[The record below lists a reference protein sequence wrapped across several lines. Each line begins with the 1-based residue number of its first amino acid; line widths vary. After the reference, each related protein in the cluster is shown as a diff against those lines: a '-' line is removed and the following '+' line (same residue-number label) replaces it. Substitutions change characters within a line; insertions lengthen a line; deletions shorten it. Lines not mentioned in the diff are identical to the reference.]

1 LRAVKRD
8 KPGRCGTATTGREE
22 VPARTEGAVYSVA
35 AISDDPSTS
44 PIAHL
49 RPVDTLVDSPQS
61 TLSGV
66 ARVLVHAGRLPV
78 KSAEELVK
86 SAKDKRISFV
96 SSVIGAGA
104 VSAADLAHTLSSS
117 LALPLLD
124 LNAIDGEKL
133 PRNLI
138 DGKLAQQY
146 QIVVLGRRGS
156 RLFIGGAD
164 PTDQEAVER
173 IKFATQLSPEWV
185 IVEYDKLGKLLEKQ
199 GTSATEALESMASGE
214 FDFEVAEDDGA
225 TQEQQADVA
234 QEVEDAPVVRFLQK
248 MLIDA
253 INARASDLHF
263 EPYEYNYRVRFRID
277 GELREITQPP
287 IAIKDKLASRIKV
300 ISRLDIAEKRVPQD
314 GRMKL
319 KFGNRAIDFRVS
331 TLPTLFGEKIVIRI
345 LDPSSA
351 KLGIEALGYEK
362 VEKDRLMT
370 SIQRPYGM
378 ILVTGPTG
386 SGKTVS
392 LYTCLNILNQPGV
405 NISTVEDPA
414 EINLPGINQVNV
426 NDKAGLNF
434 STALKAFLRQD
445 PDVIMVGEIRDLETA
460 DIAIKAAQTGHLV
473 MSTLHTNDAPTTL
486 TRMLNMG
493 VAPFNIAASVL
504 LITAQRLA
512 RRLCENCKQPADYP
526 RESML
531 RAGYKA
537 EDLDGSWK
545 PYRAVGCSACNN
557 GYKGRVGIY
566 QVMPITD
573 SIQRIILSEGT
584 AMDIAA
590 QALKDGVRDLR
601 QSGLVKVRAGVTTLE
616 EVIAV
621 TNE

>member
-1 LRAVKRD
+1 M
-8 KPGRCGTATTGREE
+8 
-22 VPARTEGAVYSVA
+22 
-35 AISDDPSTS
+35 
-44 PIAHL
+44 
-49 RPVDTLVDSPQS
+49 DTLVDSPQS

>member
-1 LRAVKRD
+1 M
-8 KPGRCGTATTGREE
+8 
-22 VPARTEGAVYSVA
+22 
-35 AISDDPSTS
+35 
-44 PIAHL
+44 
-49 RPVDTLVDSPQS
+49 
-61 TLSGV
+61 
-66 ARVLVHAGRLPV
+66 LVHAGRLNA
-78 KSAEELVK
+78 KTAEDLVK
-86 SAKDKRISFV
+86 SSKEKKTSFI
-96 SSVIGAGA
+96 SSVIAAGA
-104 VSAADLAHTLSSS
+104 VAPSDLAHTLSAA

-124 LNAIDGEKL
+124 LGAIDVQKL
-133 PRNLI
+133 PKNII
-138 DGKLAQQY
+138 DGKLALQY
-146 QIVVLGRRGS
+146 QIVVLGKRGN

-185 IVEYDKLGKLLEKQ
+185 IVEHDKLGKILEAS
-199 GTSATEALESMASGE
+199 GASAAETLESLSSGDFE
-214 FDFEVAEDDGA
+214 FDVTDDVTSPQEAEAA
-225 TQEQQADVA
+225 TSD
-234 QEVEDAPVVRFLQK
+234 VEDAPVVRFLQK

-263 EPYEYNYRVRFRID
+263 EPYEYHYRVRFRVD

-319 KFGNRAIDFRVS
+319 KFGSKAIDFRVS

-362 VEKDRLMT
+362 IEKDRLLKC
-370 SIQRPYGM
+370 IQRPYGM
-378 ILVTGPTG
+378 VLVTGPTG

-426 NDKAGLNF
+426 NDKAGLTF
-434 STALKAFLRQD
+434 AAALKSFLRQD

-460 DIAIKAAQTGHLV
+460 DIAIKAAQTGHMV

-486 TRMLNMG
+486 TRLLNMG
-493 VAPFNIAASVL
+493 VAPFNIASAVL
-504 LITAQRLA
+504 LITAQRLG
-512 RRLCENCKQPADYP
+512 RKLCENCKTPADYP
-526 RESML
+526 REAML
-531 RAGYKA
+531 KAGFQ
-537 EDLDGSWK
+537 ETDLDGSWK
-545 PYRAVGCSACNN
+545 PYRAVGCSACSN

-566 QVMPITD
+566 QVMPI
-573 SIQRIILSEGT
+573 SEEIQRLILAEGT
-584 AMDIAA
+584 AMDLASQA
-590 QALKDGVRDLR
+590 QREGVRDLR
-601 QSGLVKVRAGVTTLE
+601 QSGLIKVRAGVTTLE
-616 EVIAV
+616 EVISV

>member
-1 LRAVKRD
+1 
-8 KPGRCGTATTGREE
+8 
-22 VPARTEGAVYSVA
+22 
-35 AISDDPSTS
+35 
-44 PIAHL
+44 
-49 RPVDTLVDSPQS
+49 
-61 TLSGV
+61 
-66 ARVLVHAGRLPV
+66 VLVHAGKLNAKV
-78 KSAEELVK
+78 AEDLVRT
-86 SAKDKRISFV
+86 SKDKRSSFV
-96 SSVIGAGA
+96 SAVIAAGA
-104 VSAADLAHTLSSS
+104 VSPNDLAHTLSSA

-124 LNAIDGEKL
+124 LGAVDVQRL
-133 PRNLI
+133 PRNVI
-138 DGKLAQQY
+138 DGKLAAQY
-146 QIVVLGRRGS
+146 QIIVLGKRGS

-185 IVEYDKLGKLLEKQ
+185 IVEHDKLAKILEAS
-199 GTSATEALESMASGE
+199 GASATETLESMASGDFE
-214 FDFEVAEDDGA
+214 FDVTDDV
-225 TQEQQADVA
+225 TTPQENNDQASD
-234 QEVEDAPVVRFLQK
+234 VEDAPVVRFLQK

-263 EPYEYNYRVRFRID
+263 EPYEYHYRVRFRID

-287 IAIKDKLASRIKV
+287 IAIKDKLSSRIKV

-319 KFGNRAIDFRVS
+319 KFGSKAIDFRVS

-351 KLGIEALGYEK
+351 KVGIEALGYEK
-362 VEKDRLMT
+362 IEKDRLLKI
-370 SIQRPYGM
+370 IQRPYGM
-378 ILVTGPTG
+378 VLVTGPTG

-414 EINLPGINQVNV
+414 EINLPGVNQVNV
-426 NDKAGLNF
+426 NDKAGLTF
-434 STALKAFLRQD
+434 SAALKSFLRQD
-445 PDVIMVGEIRDLETA
+445 PDIIMVGEIRDLETA
-460 DIAIKAAQTGHLV
+460 DIAIKAAQTGHMV

-486 TRMLNMG
+486 TRLLNMG
-493 VAPFNIAASVL
+493 VAPFNIASSVL

-512 RRLCENCKQPADYP
+512 RKLCETCKAQADYP
-526 RESML
+526 REAML
-531 RAGYKA
+531 KAGFS
-537 EDLDGSWK
+537 ETDLDGTWR
-545 PYRAVGCSACNN
+545 PYRAVGCQSCNH

-566 QVMPITD
+566 QVMPITED
-573 SIQRIILSEGT
+573 IQRIILSSGT
-584 AMDIAA
+584 SMDIAQQA
-590 QALKDGVRDLR
+590 QREGVRDLR